1 MSAFRILIFYLVLIL
16 GLQASAEYRVFRLKI
31 TRTPALANPSAA
43 DNPAVVP
50 LQTSTN
56 AIDATQDSA
65 ASTPPAQFEDSRVV
79 ESTLDPDQ
87 YPGYYAIQA
96 NEKVEMVTTWRCF
109 GRTDEFKSF
118 CPNPK
123 EQNLTLQKP
132 SESPGNAP

>member
-1 MSAFRILIFYLVLIL
+1 MSAFRTSIFNLVLIF
-16 GLQASAEYRVFRLKI
+16 GLHASAEYRVFRLKI
-31 TRTPALANPSAA
+31 TRSPSAA
-43 DNPAVVP
+43 TNPPTTENPAAVP
-50 LQTSTN
+50 LPPTN
-56 AIDATQDSA
+56 NTTDATPDSTSNA
-65 ASTPPAQFEDSRVV
+65 PAQPENSRVV

-96 NEKVEMVTTWRCF
+96 NEKVEMITTWRCF

-132 SESPGNAP
+132 SDSPGNTP